1 MNSGLSAE
9 EIAEIVDCL
18 KQYPAIKQ
26 AILFGSRAK
35 GNFQPGSD
43 VDIAIVGGKYED
55 APALSVTLNEETRLP
70 YKFDVITYETITSP
84 ELRGHIDRIGFP
96 LLPELPL

>member
-9 EIAEIVDCL
+9 ELAEIVDCL
-18 KQYPAIKQ
+18 KQYPTIKQ

-43 VDIAIVGGKYED
+43 VDIAILGGTNQD
-55 APALSVTLNEETRLP
+55 ALAVSVTLNEETRLP
-70 YKFDVITYETITSP
+70 YKFDVITYETITSL
-84 ELRGHIDRIGFP
+84 ELRDHIERIGRP
-96 LLPELPL
+96 LLPES

>member
-9 EIAEIVDCL
+9 ELVEIVDCL

-43 VDIAIVGGKYED
+43 VDIAIVGGTYQD
-55 APALSVTLNEETRLP
+55 ALALSVALNEETRLP
-70 YKFDVITYETITSP
+70 YKFDVITYETITSRA
-84 ELRGHIDRIGFP
+84 LRDNIDRIGLP
-96 LLPELPL
+96 LLPAE